1 MGRILVVDD
10 KELMRDSVA
19 AILSRKGHMV
29 VTAADASAA
38 LAFED
43 RVNIALHLC
52 KGLEVLP

>member
-29 VTAADASAA
+29 SRRLMPALRSRAFPTSGRSAWSPTCRCRA
-38 LAFED
+38 
-43 RVNIALHLC
+43 
-52 KGLEVLP
+52 